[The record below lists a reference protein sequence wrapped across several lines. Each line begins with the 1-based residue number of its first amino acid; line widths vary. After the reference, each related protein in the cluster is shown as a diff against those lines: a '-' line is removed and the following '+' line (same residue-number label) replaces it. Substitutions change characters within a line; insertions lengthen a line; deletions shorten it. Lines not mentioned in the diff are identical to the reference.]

1 MSASYEGATEIVGGA
16 GIPSDGSPFLVAQ
29 IDVCGQ
35 PVPSAPIG
43 IAGAVAFVDL
53 LGQVCQLTAVR
64 DEIGIAF
71 CTTAAGEGG
80 GGNAIPGRGHALR
93 GKRGGLKAAETEQQS
108 CNKRVRRG

>member
-71 CTTAAGEGG
+71 CTTAFSGPCSYKTS
-80 GGNAIPGRGHALR
+80 AIVSSVT
-93 GKRGGLKAAETEQQS
+93 KEQYS
-108 CNKRVRRG
+108 